1 MPPLMKKR
9 SKKTGLSPGT
19 LFHIGEKRVEK
30 TRIRIIEYDE
40 KIFQEREVTGVE
52 ECLIF
57 TFPV

>member
-1 MPPLMKKR
+1 MKKR

-40 KIFQEREVTGVE
+40 KIFQEREGTGIE